1 MQKIGIIGAG
11 AWGTAL
17 AQCLASGG
25 RDILLWA
32 REPEVVESVNA
43 RHENAM
49 FLPGV
54 RLHDAIESTDS
65 LSKTA
70 ASDMLLVVT
79 PAQHVRGTL
88 QSLKG
93 AVAEGKP
100 VVVCAKGIEL
110 ETGLLMSQVAQEEVP
125 NATLAILTGPTF
137 AAEIARGL
145 PSAVTVA
152 AKDKDF
158 AQEIREGLASK
169 YLRPYTT
176 DDMIGT
182 QIGGA
187 VKNVIAIACGI
198 VIGKKLGES
207 ARAALMTRG
216 LAEMARLA
224 AAMGGRKETLMGMC
238 GVGDLM
244 LTCSSMQSRNF
255 SLGVALGQGRSL
267 ADIMAERQG
276 KAVTEGVHT
285 AAALKTMA
293 KKHAVDMP
301 IAEIVHKCVGEGV
314 PVDECIAEMLDRPLS
329 PEMQ

>member
-1 MQKIGIIGAG
+1 MQKIGVIGAG

-17 AQCLASGG
+17 AQCMANAGG
-25 RDILLWA
+25 KVLLWA
-32 REPEVVESVNA
+32 REPEVVESVNG
-43 RHENAM
+43 RHENAL

-54 RLHDAIESTDS
+54 PLNPAIEAADS
-65 LSKTA
+65 ISKTA
-70 ASDMLLVVT
+70 GCDMLLVVT

-88 QSLKG
+88 HSLKG

-100 VVVCAKGIEL
+100 VVICAKGIEL

-125 NATLAILTGPTF
+125 DATIAVLTGPTF

-145 PSAVTVA
+145 PSAVTIA
-152 AKDKDF
+152 AHDKDI

-169 YLRPYTT
+169 HLRPYIT
-176 DDMIGT
+176 DDVIGT

-198 VIGKKLGES
+198 VMGKKLGES
-207 ARAALMTRG
+207 ARAALLTRG

-224 AAMGGRKETLMGMC
+224 SAMGAKKETLMGMC

-244 LTCSSMQSRNF
+244 LTCSSMQSRNY

-267 ADIMAERQG
+267 EDIMSERQG
-276 KAVTEGVHT
+276 KSVTEGVHT
-285 AAALKTMA
+285 AAALTVMA
-293 KKHAVDMP
+293 KKHAVEMP
-301 IAEIVHKCVGEGV
+301 IAEIVHKCVGEGI
-314 PVDECIAEMLDRPLS
+314 PVDECIGEMLDRPLTS
-329 PEMQ
+329 EIQ